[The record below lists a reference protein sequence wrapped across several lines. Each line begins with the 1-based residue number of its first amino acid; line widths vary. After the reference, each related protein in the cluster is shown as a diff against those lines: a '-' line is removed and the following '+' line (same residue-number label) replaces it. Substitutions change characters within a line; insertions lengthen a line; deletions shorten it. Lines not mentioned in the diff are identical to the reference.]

1 MPSTFWPERQP
12 ESLLKV
18 SHGFVVWLGR
28 NDGGI
33 DEMLGK
39 KLGKAVV
46 EDEKRKK
53 KKKMRREK
61 WRFGYMEFEEGICQ
75 KRLEGRKEEEG
86 LTAWMIVGVWCVH
99 LHLNIF

>member
-33 DEMLGK
+33 EEMLGK

-53 KKKMRREK
+53 KKMRREVK
-61 WRFGYMEFEEGICQ
+61 
-75 KRLEGRKEEEG
+75 L
-86 LTAWMIVGVWCVH
+86 LWMFMV
-99 LHLNIF
+99 